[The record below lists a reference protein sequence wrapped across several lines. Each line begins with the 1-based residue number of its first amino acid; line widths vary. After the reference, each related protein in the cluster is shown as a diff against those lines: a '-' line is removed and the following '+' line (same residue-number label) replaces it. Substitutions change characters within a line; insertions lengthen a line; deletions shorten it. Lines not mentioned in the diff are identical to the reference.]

1 VPFSPEAFFLGLRSE
16 QFGRELRLLEE
27 APSTL
32 DFAWDWLRAD
42 GPQGGV
48 VIAARQTAGRGRA
61 GRTWS
66 SPEGGLW
73 MSVLARPG
81 IPAAHVGRLSVA
93 LALATAE
100 AVRVAAGLEVGVKW
114 PNDVV
119 WEGKKLAGV
128 LGETEHAR
136 GVIARAVLSVG
147 VNANLRL
154 ADLPAEIRATATTL
168 REMTG
173 QDHALELLAARLLE
187 ALEARWPS
195 VLSDGVALRAEWAE
209 RDALRERE
217 VTVEMGQQTVRG
229 VARGID
235 GEGALRL
242 LVEGEERRL
251 TAGEIVQVRVSA

>member
-1 VPFSPEAFFLGLRSE
+1 MPFSPEAFFLGLRSD
-16 QFGRELRLLEE
+16 QFGRDLRLLAE
-27 APSTL
+27 APSTI

-61 GRTWS
+61 GRTWA

-73 MSVLARPG
+73 MSVLARPELA
-81 IPAAHVGRLSVA
+81 AAHVGRLGVA

-100 AVRVAAGLEVGVKW
+100 AVRVTAGLEVGVKW

-128 LGETEHAR
+128 LGEAELAH
-136 GVIARAVLSVG
+136 GLIVRAVLSVG

-154 ADLPAEIRATATTL
+154 ADLPAEVRATATTL
-168 REMTG
+168 RELTG
-173 QDHALELLAARLLE
+173 RDHALELLAARLLE

-195 VLSDGVALRAEWAE
+195 VLADGVALKTEWAE
-209 RDALRERE
+209 RDALRDQE
-217 VTVEMGQQTVRG
+217 VTVAMGQQTLRG
-229 VARGID
+229 VARGLD
-235 GEGALRL
+235 CDGALRL
-242 LVEGEERRL
+242 LVEGEERHL
-251 TAGEIVQVRVSA
+251 PAGEIVQLRVSA